1 MSRLF
6 VVNSSPLILLARID
20 RLDLLTGIAKSVMV
34 PDGVIRELEAG
45 ADRDAA
51 ADLVRSASGLRLV
64 GDLEVPD
71 RVGLWDLGSGESQ
84 VLAHA
89 LSAPGT
95 EAVIDDQAARRCA
108 GALGVPTLGTLGLV
122 ITCRDRGLV
131 PAARPLLEQLRNQG
145 MYLKRAVLDAA
156 LAKVD
161 E

>member
-34 PDGVIRELEAG
+34 PEGVMRELEAG

-51 ADLVRSASGLRLV
+51 AEVVRAASDLRLV

-71 RVGLWDLGSGESQ
+71 RVGLWDLGDGESQ

-89 LSAPGT
+89 LSTPDT
-95 EAVIDDQAARRCA
+95 EAIIDDRTARRCA
-108 GALGVPTLGTLGLV
+108 GALGIPTLGTLGLV

-131 PAARPLLEQLRNQG
+131 PAARPRLRRYPLRNEG
-145 MYLKRAVLDAA
+145 A
-156 LAKVD
+156 
-161 E
+161 